1 MQNILSKKDIENIEI
16 LIKITKTIDNL
27 YQKLYSLE
35 LESLKDSLEYQ
46 KLLNNLSIAIETE
59 NNKYEELNLTYER
72 CNAILEYLEK
82 EKLPLEMDND
92 ITSIVNEDYDNRI
105 FRRIKH
111 FIIRKIMLSYSE
123 ELLKPTLKDISKII
137 SKISTE
143 PSVITQTEWQ
153 TNLQEAFEI
162 DIYSFYLYFLEKML
176 KEITDDNLKERLLAS
191 KYYVSMIDK
200 DIEKNLISSSFD
212 IKCPFYFYTEYCKD
226 LYNIPNF
233 YFTLYKKGLSQK
245 YISASINGLIS
256 FPDSS
261 FKIFKVKVMEIIMT
275 CLLRS
280 SFVISDDDT
289 LEEINY
295 SFNENIEDEEFFKDN
310 KSHIGVD
317 VVKKAFLNIKN
328 DKEKIK
334 DEMLI
339 DNNNSYDNNC

>member
-35 LESLKDSLEYQ
+35 LASLKDSLEYQ

-82 EKLPLEMDND
+82 EKLPPEMDND

-176 KEITDDNLKERLLAS
+176 K
-191 KYYVSMIDK
+191 
-200 DIEKNLISSSFD
+200 
-212 IKCPFYFYTEYCKD
+212 
-226 LYNIPNF
+226 
-233 YFTLYKKGLSQK
+233 
-245 YISASINGLIS
+245 
-256 FPDSS
+256 
-261 FKIFKVKVMEIIMT
+261 
-275 CLLRS
+275 
-280 SFVISDDDT
+280 
-289 LEEINY
+289 
-295 SFNENIEDEEFFKDN
+295 
-310 KSHIGVD
+310 
-317 VVKKAFLNIKN
+317 
-328 DKEKIK
+328 
-334 DEMLI
+334 
-339 DNNNSYDNNC
+339 

>member
-35 LESLKDSLEYQ
+35 LASLKDSLEYQ

-82 EKLPLEMDND
+82 EKLPPEMDND

-245 YISASINGLIS
+245 YIY
-256 FPDSS
+256 
-261 FKIFKVKVMEIIMT
+261 K
-275 CLLRS
+275 C
-280 SFVISDDDT
+280 
-289 LEEINY
+289 
-295 SFNENIEDEEFFKDN
+295 FN
-310 KSHIGVD
+310 
-317 VVKKAFLNIKN
+317 
-328 DKEKIK
+328 
-334 DEMLI
+334 
-339 DNNNSYDNNC
+339 